1 MMMYNSQLFRSS
13 EVDSPGIRM
22 IREEAE
28 GREAEGEDEERDG

>member
-13 EVDSPGIRM
+13 EVDSPGM

-28 GREAEGEDEERDG
+28 GREAEGENEERDG